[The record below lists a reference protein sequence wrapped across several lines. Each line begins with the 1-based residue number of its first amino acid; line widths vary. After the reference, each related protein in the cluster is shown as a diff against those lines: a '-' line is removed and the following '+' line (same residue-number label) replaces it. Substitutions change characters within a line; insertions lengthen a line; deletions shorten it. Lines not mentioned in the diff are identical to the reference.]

1 MSRPEDRLLR
11 DGERPDHKA
20 FMSFIEEMDKES
32 PRGVVLISCATI
44 HDLLGRLI
52 ELFLVNHEAVEALLD
67 GRFSP
72 LGTFSA
78 RISAAVSL
86 GLISD
91 AEYRDCETLRK
102 IRNAFAHDVKVSFTE
117 QRVKD
122 LCKNLRFFGDTYMNR
137 KIDTE
142 GVLRLSAVA
151 IMQELVNRMYTVSQR
166 QLPVQSWFPEQK
178 GASHEPNST
187 Q

>member
-1 MSRPEDRLLR
+1 MNKPEDRLLR
-11 DGERPDHKA
+11 NGERPDLEA
-20 FMSFIEEMDKES
+20 FMSYIQEMEKES

-52 ELFLVNHEAVEALLD
+52 ELFLVSHKAVEALLD
-67 GRFSP
+67 GPFAP

-91 AEYRDCETLRK
+91 AEYRDCEMLRK
-102 IRNAFAHDVKVSFTE
+102 IRNAFAHDVKVSFSE

-142 GVLRLSAVA
+142 GVYRLSAGT
-151 IMQELVNRMYTVSQR
+151 IMQELVNRMYTVAHR
-166 QLPVQSWFPEQK
+166 QLQTQSWFPETRK
-178 GASHEPNST
+178 GPET
-187 Q
+187 

>member
-1 MSRPEDRLLR
+1 MNKPEDRLVR
-11 DGERPDHKA
+11 DGVRPDHES
-20 FMSFIEEMDKES
+20 FMSFIQEMDKES

-52 ELFLVNHEAVEALLD
+52 ELFLVSHKAVEALLK
-67 GRFSP
+67 GPFAP

-102 IRNAFAHDVKVSFTE
+102 IRNAFAHDVKVSFRE
-117 QRVKD
+117 QRVNNF
-122 LCKNLRFFGDTYMNR
+122 CKTLRFFGETYMNR
-137 KIDTE
+137 KIDTQ
-142 GVLRLSAVA
+142 GVFRLSAVA
-151 IMQELVNRMYTVSQR
+151 IMQELVNRMYTVAQR
-166 QLPVQSWFPEQK
+166 QLQTQSWVPAQRRVEDK
-178 GASHEPNST
+178 T
-187 Q
+187 V